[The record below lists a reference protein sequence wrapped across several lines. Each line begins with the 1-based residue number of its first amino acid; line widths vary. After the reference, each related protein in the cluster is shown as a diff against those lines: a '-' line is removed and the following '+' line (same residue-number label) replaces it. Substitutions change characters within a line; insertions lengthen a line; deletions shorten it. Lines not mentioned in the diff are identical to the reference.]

1 MEVLLGGINRKL
13 DSIEEKISE
22 ISDWTQ
28 RRKKRG
34 IDIKTSKTH
43 IIRILERIGMGVRVG
58 KNFEEIMAK
67 SFHNVVELTS
77 KHGLSCVSYNI

>member
-13 DSIEEKISE
+13 DAIEEKIND

-28 RRKKRG
+28 RRKRG

-43 IIRILERIGMGVRVG
+43 IIRILERIGMGWGYG
-58 KNFEEIMAK
+58 KVLK
-67 SFHNVVELTS
+67 
-77 KHGLSCVSYNI
+77 K